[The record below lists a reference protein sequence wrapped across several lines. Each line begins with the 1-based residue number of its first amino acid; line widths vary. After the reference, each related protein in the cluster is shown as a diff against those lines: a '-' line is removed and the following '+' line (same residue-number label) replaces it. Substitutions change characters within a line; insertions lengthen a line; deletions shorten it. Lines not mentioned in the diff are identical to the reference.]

1 MAENVHSVIE
11 NWTGVRPIGCPWS
24 AFRDP
29 FTLSVLR
36 AMGSEDLAW
45 SEPDPSNRMVEAV
58 SFYKRCANTVAAK
71 RREQER
77 EQQRTQPQHGSEVI
91 RG

>member
-1 MAENVHSVIE
+1 MVQNVHSVIE
-11 NWTGVRPIGCPWS
+11 NWTGVRPIGCPWA

-29 FTLSVLR
+29 FTLRVLR
-36 AMGSEDLAW
+36 ALGSEDLSW

-58 SFYKRCANTVAAK
+58 SFYKRVAGTVTNK

-77 EQQRTQPQHGSEVI
+77 ETRRTPPGTEVI